1 MGTNLHQFAK
11 KNGVK
16 YFFVSF
22 VDLFGVL
29 RSKLVPA
36 TAIDEI
42 QSEGAGFAGCATW
55 LDMFPADSDM
65 FGMPDGDRVIQL
77 PWHNEISWVASDLSM
92 DVKPVEASPSVA
104 LSRQI

>member
-42 QSEGAGFAGCATW
+42 QSEGAGFAGFAPGFAAGFACFAVG
-55 LDMFPADSDM
+55 F
-65 FGMPDGDRVIQL
+65 
-77 PWHNEISWVASDLSM
+77 VAGF
-92 DVKPVEASPSVA
+92 ASFAGFA
-104 LSRQI
+104 L